1 MFSFQTKNEVAICYP
16 GFLGERSLYPGAL
29 SRQPALSSVD
39 AHTLEHHTA
48 WNGRV
53 IRRRV
58 EAFGKIS
65 DKKKVVG
72 LKKEEKTLPIGRR
85 IARADTTAPLANQLR
100 AWVRLGSFGRPLQR
114 FIELKLASNGKAINL
129 LLGVARSKTR
139 WMEMK

>member
-1 MFSFQTKNEVAICYP
+1 MSDKNFGDKNSETGPGTSLKMFSFFFSKNKVAICYP

-72 LKKEEKTLPIGRR
+72 LKKRSLKTLPIGRR

-100 AWVRLGSFGRPLQR
+100 AWVRLGSFGKPCNAL
-114 FIELKLASNGKAINL
+114 
-129 LLGVARSKTR
+129 
-139 WMEMK
+139 